1 MTNLKYKS
9 LFSPHRNWIN
19 EQNVPNLL
27 SSSDGYICSD
37 VDLVWTN
44 RNQQKIMLLEEKCKM
59 AEPSKSQSKLLKF
72 VSDCIKRSC
81 SKKYYGLHCIQFEYE
96 APDDGGKIFLDGEEI
111 TKEEYLKF
119 LQFKADKRFYEN
131 SWFR

>member
-37 VDLVWTN
+37 VDLVWAN
-44 RNQQKIMLLEEKCKM
+44 RNNQKIMLLEEKCKM
-59 AEPSKSQSKLLKF
+59 AEPSNSQSKLLKF
-72 VSDCIKRSC
+72 VDNALKQSP
-81 SKKYYGLHCIQFEYE
+81 KYYGLHLVQFEKE
-96 APDDGGKIFLDGEEI
+96 RPDDGGKIFLDGEEI